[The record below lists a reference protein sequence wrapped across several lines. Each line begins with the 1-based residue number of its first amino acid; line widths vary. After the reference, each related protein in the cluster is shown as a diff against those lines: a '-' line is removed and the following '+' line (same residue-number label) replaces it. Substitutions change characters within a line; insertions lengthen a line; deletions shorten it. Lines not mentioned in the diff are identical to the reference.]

1 MTGTSMPATVPLQIE
16 IYRHTFRQQLQRDQE
31 SRERQ
36 RLQALQAMR
45 DKAPAILTA
54 YPSVRR
60 AYLFGSVTRPG
71 AFRPTSD
78 IDIALEGTTAAEYFA
93 VWRDLERAL
102 PGWVM
107 DVREITGTSPFA
119 DLIRKTGML
128 IYERVSSSTPER
140 GSCNS

>member
-1 MTGTSMPATVPLQIE
+1 MPATAPLQIE
-16 IYRHTFRQQLQRDQE
+16 IYRHTFRQRLQRDQE

-36 RLQALQAMR
+36 RQQALQAVR
-45 DKAPAILTA
+45 DKAPAILAA

-93 VWRDLERAL
+93 VWRDLERARL
-102 PGWVM
+102 DGGCARDHRHLSLRRPDPQNRNV
-107 DVREITGTSPFA
+107 
-119 DLIRKTGML
+119 DL
-128 IYERVSSSTPER
+128 
-140 GSCNS
+140 

>member
-1 MTGTSMPATVPLQIE
+1 MIGTSMPATVPVQIE
-16 IYRHTFRQQLQRDQE
+16 TYRHTFQQRMQRDWEAREERRQQ
-31 SRERQ
+31 
-36 RLQALQAMR
+36 ALRAVR
-45 DKAPAILTA
+45 DKIPAILAA

-102 PGWVM
+102 PGWMV
-107 DVREITGTSPFA
+107 DAREITSSSPFA

-128 IYERVSSSTPER
+128 IYERASSSTPD
-140 GSCNS
+140 